1 VPEQRLQRQL
11 DVLYEPGAGWHV
23 RHHGGDDEL
32 VSSHDTLYEAEA
44 AAVRHAREHDE
55 HLVAVHGTTGAVL
68 WMRPVR

>member
-1 VPEQRLQRQL
+1 VLEQRLQRQL
-11 DVLYEPGAGWHV
+11 DVLYEPGAGWRV
-23 RHHGGDDEL
+23 RHPVDDEV

-55 HLVAVHGTTGAVL
+55 HLVAVHGTRGTVL